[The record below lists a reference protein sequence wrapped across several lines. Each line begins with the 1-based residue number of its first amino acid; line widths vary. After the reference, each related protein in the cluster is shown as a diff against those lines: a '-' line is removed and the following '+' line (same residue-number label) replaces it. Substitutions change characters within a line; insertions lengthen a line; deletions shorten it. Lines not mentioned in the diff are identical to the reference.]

1 MLSDVV
7 DFTHRVQPVDLP
19 EWLDEPRAYEDMRAY
34 MKSLR
39 QVNTL
44 TFGSRS
50 TLKWLEQMVSAGNG
64 RPLRIVDVGCGCGD
78 MLLRIE
84 RWAKRRGF
92 AVELTGI
99 DLSAETVQVAHE
111 FASKGSRVQWIVGD
125 AFSYTEPFDVAI
137 SALLTHHL
145 EEPEIVGF
153 LGWMEAT
160 AQRGWHVNDLCRERT
175 PYRLF
180 GIAGRALRW
189 HRQVR
194 HDGPVSFRRSFREAD
209 WLRMLA
215 SADISSDDVEM
226 RRWTPGRLCVGR
238 TKSA

>member
-1 MLSDVV
+1 M
-7 DFTHRVQPVDLP
+7 
-19 EWLDEPRAYEDMRAY
+19 
-34 MKSLR
+34 
-39 QVNTL
+39 
-44 TFGSRS
+44 
-50 TLKWLEQMVSAGNG
+50 
-64 RPLRIVDVGCGCGD
+64 
-78 MLLRIE
+78 
-84 RWAKRRGF
+84 
-92 AVELTGI
+92 
-99 DLSAETVQVAHE
+99 
-111 FASKGSRVQWIVGD
+111 
-125 AFSYTEPFDVAI
+125 AI

>member
-1 MLSDVV
+1 MPCDVI
-7 DFTHRVQPVDLP
+7 DFTHRVQPTDLP
-19 EWLDEPRAYEDMRAY
+19 EWLDEPRTRDDLRAY

-39 QVNTL
+39 HVNTL
-44 TFGSRS
+44 TLGSRP
-50 TLKWLEQMVSAGNG
+50 TLKWLEQVLRADNA

-78 MLLRIE
+78 LLRRIE
-84 RWAKRRGF
+84 RWAEQRGF

-99 DLSAETVQVAHE
+99 DLSAGTVEVARE
-111 FASKGSRVQWIVGD
+111 FTSKQSRIQWVVGD
-125 AFSYTEPFDVAI
+125 AFSYAGSFDVAI

-145 EEPEIVGF
+145 EEPQIVTF
-153 LGWMEAT
+153 LAWMEAH
-160 AQRGWHVNDLCRERT
+160 ARLGWHVNDLCRERT

-180 GIAGRALRW
+180 GLAGCALRW

-215 SADISSDDVEM
+215 SAGVASNDVHL
-226 RRWTPGRLCVGR
+226 RRWTPGRLCLGR
-238 TKSA
+238 IKSA